1 MTKVMAMW
9 RGEVPLARTG
19 WFYGVFG
26 MIVLVAP
33 VLLIPRFGPMPA
45 AYPLL
50 FALSVAILLYAAFM
64 AVAIWRSADNYR
76 GKPAWRWLAR
86 GSILFIALQV
96 AVGLAVGFK
105 LL

>member
-64 AVAIWRSADNYR
+64 AVAIWRSAGNYR
-76 GKPAWRWLAR
+76 GRHAWRWLAK
-86 GSILFIALQV
+86 GSVLCVALQV
-96 AVGLAVGFK
+96 IAGIAAG
-105 LL
+105 